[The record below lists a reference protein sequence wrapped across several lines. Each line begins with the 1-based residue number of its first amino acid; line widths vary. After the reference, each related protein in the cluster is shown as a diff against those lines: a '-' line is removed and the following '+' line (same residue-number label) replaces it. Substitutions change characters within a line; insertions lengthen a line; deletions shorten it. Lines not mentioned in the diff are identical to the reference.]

1 MCIRD
6 SFDAQDRD
14 RDPEIIT
21 ENIADIRYLKNLEAF
36 TIAFVPEDVDPPVL
50 RPERYTFLETVDP
63 RAIQSDNLNVVT
75 TTSEG

>member
-1 MCIRD
+1 M
-6 SFDAQDRD
+6 S
-14 RDPEIIT
+14 
-21 ENIADIRYLKNLEAF
+21 
-36 TIAFVPEDVDPPVL
+36 IAFVPEDVDPPVL